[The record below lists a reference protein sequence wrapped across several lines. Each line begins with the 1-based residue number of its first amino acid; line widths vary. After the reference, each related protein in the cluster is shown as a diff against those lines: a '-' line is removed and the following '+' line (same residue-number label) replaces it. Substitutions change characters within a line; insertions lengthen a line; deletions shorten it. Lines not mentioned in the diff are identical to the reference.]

1 MGTPAALPAVEP
13 PVELEAVS
21 CCDLKSEFELVYL
34 LPQMLARL
42 LSQTMRTMTHY
53 QQPNDKEPV
62 HPKHPRTALVMECIA
77 LVANMPAVFACA
89 SVASAFCAF
98 CRFCFPQMVL
108 SNVRMLARS
117 KNVSQQ
123 HQWAHLQPCQQWSRQ
138 WNRWNWR
145 L

>member
-77 LVANMPAVFACA
+77 WLQTCLQCLHVQVWPVLFVVF
-89 SVASAFCAF
+89 VF
-98 CRFCFPQMVL
+98 
-108 SNVRMLARS
+108 
-117 KNVSQQ
+117 
-123 HQWAHLQPCQQWSRQ
+123 HQWFFPMSECWLGPRM
-138 WNRWNWR
+138 
-145 L
+145 